1 MASLE
6 CLIVR
11 AVLEQREV
19 RLARLPRSGFLR
31 FRDALLE
38 ARDVDDLCLVRER
51 RTHGDEVIAVV
62 DLDDMFI
69 VELQRLDEAL
79 AQLRQEVQRA
89 AEEGDVAAYRPA
101 LREVANGLIDDR
113 LENRQRNIRLFGTV
127 VHERLDIRLG
137 EDAAARGNRVDLLA
151 FGREVVE
158 PLGIGRQ
165 ERGHVIDERARAAG
179 ADAVHALLRRIA
191 EVRDLRIL
199 AAELDDGIRLRD
211 ELFDRCGTGDDLLYE
226 GQANALS
233 DAHAGRTRQGKRE
246 LLLADDGF
254 QMRQILLQGIA
265 DLREMARII
274 LVEDLLLM
282 VENDE
287 LDGRRTDINP
297 HIQYRFHIHTT

>member
-62 DLDDMFI
+62 DVNDMFI

-79 AQLRQEVQRA
+79 AQLRQEVERA

-233 DAHAGRTRQGKRE
+233 DAHAG
-246 LLLADDGF
+246 
-254 QMRQILLQGIA
+254 
-265 DLREMARII
+265 
-274 LVEDLLLM
+274 
-282 VENDE
+282 
-287 LDGRRTDINP
+287 
-297 HIQYRFHIHTT
+297 

>member
-1 MASLE
+1 
-6 CLIVR
+6 
-11 AVLEQREV
+11 
-19 RLARLPRSGFLR
+19 
-31 FRDALLE
+31 
-38 ARDVDDLCLVRER
+38 
-51 RTHGDEVIAVV
+51 
-62 DLDDMFI
+62 MFI

-137 EDAAARGNRVDLLA
+137 EDAAARGDRVDLLA

-287 LDGRRTDINP
+287 LDGRRTDINHFILTHMRLVRKSGHHSTKRAVLP
-297 HIQYRFHIHTT
+297 IVWSRAAQNAEKLLDQKWKRSP